1 MKYASTLILVL
12 LLATTSLFA
21 QSKEDKDKAAE
32 LGAKA
37 IELVD
42 NGRYE
47 EGIMLLKKADQLD
60 PKNSTYQY
68 EIAFALYYQEKYEEA
83 NKILKS
89 IVKKKDATANYYQ
102 LLGNSYDMIGAP
114 GLALDTYK
122 EGIEKFPKAGRLYL
136 EQGII
141 YLNQK
146 LYSKALDLF
155 ERGVAAQP
163 TYSSNY
169 YWLTILYQ
177 GSDYSLY
184 SAIYGELFLN
194 LERNSKRT
202 RKISEVLYEVYDEAV
217 EIGDTSVSVSFTKE
231 NTITTEDLD
240 LMAKGIMPFT
250 TQFDMTMAIGV
261 ALNKRHFDLEYI
273 NRMRTTFVK
282 LWYDGG
288 YDKYHPNPLIDLWKT
303 MVDKG
308 HFEAYNYW
316 VFQMGDVDA
325 NDAWIEEHQEQYD
338 AFVEY
343 YNENPIKISESNYFS
358 AFGL

>member
-1 MKYASTLILVL
+1 MKTTYTLILAL
-12 LLATTSLFA
+12 LLACTGLFA

-32 LGAKA
+32 LGAQA

-42 NGRYE
+42 NGRYD
-47 EGIMLLKKADQLD
+47 EGILLLKKADQLD

-68 EIAFALYYQEKYEEA
+68 EIAYALYYQEKYEEA
-83 NKILKS
+83 SKILKS
-89 IVKKKDATANYYQ
+89 IIKKKDATANYYQ
-102 LLGNSYDMIGAP
+102 LLGNSYDLQGAP
-114 GLALDTYK
+114 GLAMDTYK
-122 EGIEKFPKAGRLYL
+122 EGIEKFPKAGTLYF
-136 EQGII
+136 EQGVI

-146 LYSKALDLF
+146 LYNKALDVF

-169 YWLTILYQ
+169 YWLAVLYQ
-177 GSDYSLY
+177 GTDFSVY
-184 SAIYGELFLN
+184 SAMYGELFLN

-202 RKISEVLYEVYDEAV
+202 RKMSEILYDVYKEAV
-217 EIGDTSVSVSFTKE
+217 VIGDTSVSVSFSKE
-231 NTITTEDLD
+231 NVITSDDLA
-240 LMAKGIMPFT
+240 LMKKGGLPFPM
-250 TQFDMTMAIGV
+250 QFDMTMGIGV
-261 ALNKRHFDLEYI
+261 ALNKKYFDLDYI

-288 YDKYHPNPLIDLWKT
+288 YNKIHANPLIDLWKT

-316 VFQMGDVDA
+316 VFQMGDPDA
-325 NDAWIEEHQEQYD
+325 QDAWVTEHQEQYD

-343 YNENPIKISESNYFS
+343 FIENPLQISESNYFS